1 MLVNEIFYSI
11 QGESTYAGWPCV
23 FVRLT
28 GCNLRCLYCDTQY
41 AYEEGQER
49 TIEEIMAEVKRH
61 HNRRNSDCGFGVVGG
76 GFFNPKS
83 AIRNPQSKGPLV
95 EVTGGEPMLQ
105 EEVYALMEALLSEG
119 YRVLLETNGSL
130 DLTDVDERVIRII
143 DVKCPG
149 SGMSDRV
156 FWPNLEFLRRSDEI
170 KFVLSDQRDYQW
182 AKEVIARYQ
191 LPLQCTVLLSAVFGP
206 LSARDVVEWILE
218 DHLDVRFQLQWH
230 KIIWSPKR
238 RGV

>member
-1 MLVNEIFYSI
+1 MLVSEIFYSI

-49 TIEEIMAEVKRH
+49 TIKEIMAEVKRRH
-61 HNRRNSDCGFGVVGG
+61 SRRNSDCGFGVVGG
-76 GFFNPKS
+76 GLFNPQS
-83 AIRNPQSKGPLV
+83 AIRNPKSRGPLV
-95 EVTGGEPMLQ
+95 EITGGEPMLQ
-105 EEVYALMEALLSEG
+105 EDVHALMEALLSEG

-130 DLTDVDERVIRII
+130 DLTEVDERVIRIM

-156 FWPNLEFLRRSDEI
+156 FWPNLELVRRSDEV
-170 KFVLSDQRDYQW
+170 KFVLSDRRDYEW
-182 AKEVIARYQ
+182 AKEVIARHQ

-218 DHLDVRFQLQWH
+218 DHLNVRFQLQWH
-230 KIIWSPKR
+230 KILWSPKR

>member
-1 MLVNEIFYSI
+1 VFVSEIFYSI

-41 AYEEGQER
+41 AYEEGEEK
-49 TIEEIMAEVKRH
+49 TIEQIVAEV
-61 HNRRNSDCGFGVVGG
+61 NRLHVRQNSDSAFGAVGG
-76 GFFNPKS
+76 DFYNPKS
-83 AIRNPQSKGPLV
+83 IV
-95 EVTGGEPMLQ
+95 EITGGEPMLQ

-119 YRVLLETNGSL
+119 YRVMLETNGSL
-130 DLTDVDERVIRII
+130 DLIKVDERVIRII

-149 SGMSDRV
+149 SGMSDHV
-156 FWPNLEFLRRSDEI
+156 FWPNLEFLRSSDEV
-170 KFVLSDQRDYQW
+170 KFVLSDRRDYQW
-182 AKEVIARYQ
+182 AKEVIARHQ
-191 LPLQCTVLLSAVFGP
+191 LPLRCTVLLSAVFGP

-218 DHLDVRFQLQWH
+218 DHLNVRFQLQWH